1 MKVLKTKYPGIYQI
15 GKNYYI
21 DFYADGKR
29 HRKVAGPN
37 LLMALEEKTKL
48 KRKDKRGKYHIVE
61 RMEKTTF
68 RQLLELYKAE
78 GQAKKYIIQFEP
90 VYLKHFGGRRL
101 STITRTDLF
110 AFRDKVKTTP
120 KQNGG
125 KEVTDATVNRAL
137 AGLRRLFNFAVF
149 RQYLEENPFP
159 KAPKSGL
166 FYPEKKGLRLFFT
179 EDQVVKILVASPPW
193 LRPIILVNYFT
204 GLRQGELLN
213 LRREWIDRPAGV
225 IYLPSTKTLKDPT
238 GRGQMIVMPK
248 ILIDLIESLPKK
260 SGYVFYQPNGQ
271 PYKQW
276 HVYKAF
282 KKVLKAVGIDSK
294 RYSWKEL
301 RHSTA
306 SQMHLKGVEVTAI
319 KDQLRHASSK
329 TTENFYIGSDVAY
342 QREQIEKLSS
352 ECFRGFLK
360 ALKENSE
367 KPVKKEVDF
376 DTLQEAPPIA
386 SA

>member
-1 MKVLKTKYPGIYQI
+1 M
-15 GKNYYI
+15 
-21 DFYADGKR
+21 
-29 HRKVAGPN
+29 
-37 LLMALEEKTKL
+37 
-48 KRKDKRGKYHIVE
+48 
-61 RMEKTTF
+61 
-68 RQLLELYKAE
+68 
-78 GQAKKYIIQFEP
+78 
-90 VYLKHFGGRRL
+90 
-101 STITRTDLF
+101 
-110 AFRDKVKTTP
+110 
-120 KQNGG
+120 
-125 KEVTDATVNRAL
+125 NRVL

-149 RQYLEENPFP
+149 SQYLEENPFP

-179 EDQVVKILVASPPW
+179 EDQVEKILVASPPW
-193 LRPIILVNYFT
+193 LRPIILANYFT

-213 LRREWIDRPAGV
+213 LQREWIDRHTGV

-248 ILIDLIESLPKK
+248 ALADLIDGLTKK
-260 SGYVFYQPNGQ
+260 SGYVFCQPNGQ

-282 KKVLKAVGIDSK
+282 KKVLKAVGIDSR

-306 SQMHLKGVEVTAI
+306 SQMHLKGVDVTAI
-319 KDQLRHASSK
+319 KDQLRHSSSR
-329 TTENFYIGSDVAY
+329 TTENFYIGSDVSY

-352 ECFRGFLK
+352 ERFRGFL
-360 ALKENSE
+360 AGSKENSE

-376 DTLQEAPPIA
+376 ETFQEVPPFA